1 MTLDGPE
8 AAQVMRQLRATVTIP
23 MHYSTKAL
31 GILGRIIS
39 AKVDKF
45 LEAAG
50 TRTTDV
56 ETLNVTKESLAQ
68 YAGVVTM
75 QYE

>member
-1 MTLDGPE
+1 
-8 AAQVMRQLRATVTIP
+8 

-31 GILGRIIS
+31 GIVGRMLF
-39 AKVDKF
+39 AKEDKF

-50 TRTTDV
+50 QNTTDV
-56 ETLNVTKESLAQ
+56 ETLEISKDSMSR